1 MQAPR
6 PYGVLMIRVLPVLFC
21 LLLFMPLAANA
32 HHGFTGRYDLSAP
45 IWLEGIV
52 TQAYFGRPHA
62 TLTLRTASDMALP
75 ARRPDP
81 ADAKDTIAIDR
92 LSIRED
98 TSGREIV
105 IEFPPISQFFNLGRS
120 IGPGSKVSVI
130 AFRNC
135 DAPHQLRGQWIL
147 ADKAGAQP
155 VTRPGRLSYQVERC

>member
-1 MQAPR
+1 
-6 PYGVLMIRVLPVLFC
+6 MIRVLPLLFS
-21 LLLFMPLAANA
+21 LLLLALPIAANA

-45 IWLEGIV
+45 IWIEGVV

-81 ADAKDTIAIDR
+81 ANAKETIVVERLGIRKDTI
-92 LSIRED
+92 
-98 TSGREIV
+98 GREIV
-105 IEFPPISQFFNLGRS
+105 IEFPPVSQFFELGS
-120 IGPGSKVSVI
+120 SVAVGSRVSVI

-147 ADKAGAQP
+147 TDKPGAQP
-155 VTRPGRLSYQVERC
+155 VARAGRSSYQVERC